1 MNSEI
6 VKFFMNHSPSLLFQ
20 GRFECHHWVVQA
32 HRAHPQCQHGVS
44 NAPGPD
50 KEADGHVHEKPGRHS
65 LSHPGHPDRHPRVP
79 APVQGAS
86 LELLKPRDTKQDSV
100 REHRLQPR

>member
-1 MNSEI
+1 MT
-6 VKFFMNHSPSLLFQ
+6 FSPSLLFQ
-20 GRFECHHWVVQA
+20 VRFQRDHRVVQA

-44 NAPGPD
+44 NTPRTN

-65 LSHPGHPDRHPRVP
+65 LGHPGHPDRHPRVP

-86 LELLKPRDTKQDSV
+86 LELLKP
-100 REHRLQPR
+100 